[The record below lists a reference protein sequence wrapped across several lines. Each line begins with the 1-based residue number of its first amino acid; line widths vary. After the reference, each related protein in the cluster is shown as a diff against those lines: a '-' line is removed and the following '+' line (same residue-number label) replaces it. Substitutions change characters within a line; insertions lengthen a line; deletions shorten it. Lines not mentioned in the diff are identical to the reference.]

1 LTFSWVWGDPRKL
14 KLDITNLLK
23 KITGIWRNILTKT
36 YEDAISDVLAILEHY
51 TGVAVYN
58 VNLIPIID
66 RIKALNTTD
75 PKELKPDITKDVK
88 ISREVLDEAEYML
101 RLSQ

>member
-1 LTFSWVWGDPRKL
+1 MTFSWARGDPRKL
-14 KLDITNLLK
+14 KIDITNLSK

-66 RIKALNTTD
+66 RIKSLNTTD
-75 PKELKPDITKDVK
+75 PKELKPDITKDPK
-88 ISREVLDEAEYML
+88 ISREVLDDGEYML

>member
-1 LTFSWVWGDPRKL
+1 M
-14 KLDITNLLK
+14 
-23 KITGIWRNILTKT
+23 TKS
-36 YEDAISDVLAILEHY
+36 YEDAISDVMNILEAY

-75 PKELKPDITKDVK
+75 PKFLKPDITKDLK
-88 ISREVLDEAEYML
+88 KSREVLDEGEYML
-101 RLSQ
+101 GLSQ

>member
-1 LTFSWVWGDPRKL
+1 M
-14 KLDITNLLK
+14 
-23 KITGIWRNILTKT
+23 TKS

-51 TGVAVYN
+51 TGVGVYN

-75 PKELKPDITKDVK
+75 PKELNTDITNESKK
-88 ISREVLDEAEYML
+88 SREVLNND
-101 RLSQ
+101 

>member
-1 LTFSWVWGDPRKL
+1 M
-14 KLDITNLLK
+14 
-23 KITGIWRNILTKT
+23 TKT

-51 TGVAVYN
+51 TSVAVYN

-75 PKELKPDITKDVK
+75 PKELDIDITKEPK
-88 ISREVLDEAEYML
+88 KSREVLDNV
-101 RLSQ
+101 

>member
-1 LTFSWVWGDPRKL
+1 M
-14 KLDITNLLK
+14 
-23 KITGIWRNILTKT
+23 TKT

-66 RIKALNTTD
+66 RIKSLNTTD
-75 PKELKPDITKDVK
+75 PKELKPDITNEPKK
-88 ISREVLDEAEYML
+88 SREVLDEGEYM
-101 RLSQ
+101 RMLSQ

>member
-1 LTFSWVWGDPRKL
+1 
-14 KLDITNLLK
+14 
-23 KITGIWRNILTKT
+23 LTKS
-36 YEDAISDVLAILEHY
+36 YEDAIVDVLAILEHY

-75 PKELKPDITKDVK
+75 PKFFKPDITKDLK
-88 ISREVLDEAEYML
+88 KSREVLDEAEYML

>member
-1 LTFSWVWGDPRKL
+1 MTFSWVWGDPRKL
-14 KLDITNLLK
+14 NIDITNLSK

-36 YEDAISDVLAILEHY
+36 YEDAISDVMNILEAY
-51 TGVAVYN
+51 TSVAVYN

-66 RIKALNTTD
+66 RIKSLNTTD

-88 ISREVLDEAEYML
+88 ISREVYNNV
-101 RLSQ
+101 

>member
-1 LTFSWVWGDPRKL
+1 MTFSWVWGDPRKL
-14 KLDITNLLK
+14 KLDITNLSK

-36 YEDAISDVLAILEHY
+36 YEDAISDVMNILEAY
-51 TGVAVYN
+51 TGVGVYN
-58 VNLIPIID
+58 VHLIPIIN

-88 ISREVLDEAEYML
+88 ISREVLDNV
-101 RLSQ
+101 

>member
-1 LTFSWVWGDPRKL
+1 M
-14 KLDITNLLK
+14 
-23 KITGIWRNILTKT
+23 TKT

-51 TGVAVYN
+51 TSVAVYN

-75 PKELKPDITKDVK
+75 PKELDIDITNEPKK
-88 ISREVLDEAEYML
+88 SREVLDNV
-101 RLSQ
+101 

>member
-1 LTFSWVWGDPRKL
+1 M
-14 KLDITNLLK
+14 
-23 KITGIWRNILTKT
+23 TKS

-51 TGVAVYN
+51 TGVAVYT

-75 PKELKPDITKDVK
+75 PKELKPDITKDPK
-88 ISREVLDEAEYML
+88 ISREVYNNPYKMEYNV
-101 RLSQ
+101 

>member
-1 LTFSWVWGDPRKL
+1 M
-14 KLDITNLLK
+14 
-23 KITGIWRNILTKT
+23 TKS

-75 PKELKPDITKDVK
+75 PEELDIDITNEPKK
-88 ISREVLDEAEYML
+88 SREVLDNV
-101 RLSQ
+101 

>member
-1 LTFSWVWGDPRKL
+1 M
-14 KLDITNLLK
+14 
-23 KITGIWRNILTKT
+23 TKS

-51 TGVAVYN
+51 TGVAVYH

-75 PKELKPDITKDVK
+75 PKELDIDITNEPKK
-88 ISREVLDEAEYML
+88 SREVLDNV
-101 RLSQ
+101 

>member
-14 KLDITNLLK
+14 KIDITNDLK

-66 RIKALNTTD
+66 RIKSLNTTD
-75 PKELKPDITKDVK
+75 PKELKPDITKDPK
-88 ISREVLDEAEYML
+88 ISREVLDDGEYML

>member
-1 LTFSWVWGDPRKL
+1 
-14 KLDITNLLK
+14 
-23 KITGIWRNILTKT
+23 LTKS

-51 TGVAVYN
+51 TGVAVYT

-75 PKELKPDITKDVK
+75 PKELDIDITKDPK
-88 ISREVLDEAEYML
+88 ISREVYNNPYEMEYNV
-101 RLSQ
+101 

>member
-1 LTFSWVWGDPRKL
+1 VWGDPRKL
-14 KLDITNLLK
+14 KLDITNLSK

-36 YEDAISDVLAILEHY
+36 YEDAISDVMNILEAY
-51 TGVAVYN
+51 TGVGVYN
-58 VNLIPIID
+58 VNLIPIIN

-88 ISREVLDEAEYML
+88 ISREVLDNV
-101 RLSQ
+101 

>member
-1 LTFSWVWGDPRKL
+1 M
-14 KLDITNLLK
+14 
-23 KITGIWRNILTKT
+23 TKT

-66 RIKALNTTD
+66 SIKALNTTD
-75 PKELKPDITKDVK
+75 PKELNIDITNEPKK
-88 ISREVLDEAEYML
+88 SREVLNNV
-101 RLSQ
+101 

>member
-1 LTFSWVWGDPRKL
+1 M
-14 KLDITNLLK
+14 
-23 KITGIWRNILTKT
+23 TKS

-75 PKELKPDITKDVK
+75 PKELDIDITNESKK
-88 ISREVLDEAEYML
+88 SREVYSNPYEKEYNV
-101 RLSQ
+101 

>member
-1 LTFSWVWGDPRKL
+1 MTFSWVWGDPRKL
-14 KLDITNLLK
+14 KLDITNDLK

-51 TGVAVYN
+51 TGVAVYT

-88 ISREVLDEAEYML
+88 ISREVLDELEYIQ